1 MIDIGL
7 LHWLLIDCSDLQMR
21 GAISIEILYT
31 PEECYSVG
39 KNKADYIVAQN
50 KANLGRYA

>member
-7 LHWLLIDCSDLQMR
+7 LHWLLNDCSDLQMR
-21 GAISIEILYT
+21 VAISMILYT

>member
-7 LHWLLIDCSDLQMR
+7 LHWPLNDCSDLQMR
-21 GAISIEILYT
+21 GAMSMEILYT

-39 KNKADYIVAQN
+39 KADYIVAQN
-50 KANLGRYA
+50 KANLGR